1 MTTEP
6 LSPEILVRLS
16 ALSTC
21 MVANAI
27 EGVDAR
33 LRNVGF
39 GNSTIQCRFP
49 QLRPVVGYAV
59 TLRLHGANPPMEG
72 GIYVDRADWWDD
84 VLDTPPPRIVV
95 IEDADHH
102 VGTAAFIG
110 EVHAAI
116 LHALG
121 CLAVV
126 TNGAVR
132 DLDQIER
139 LGFQLFSG
147 NVSVSHAYAHVARV
161 DSPVEVAGLT
171 IAPGDLLHGDRHGI
185 LKVPAE
191 QAEKILEI
199 ATRLQRHERE
209 ILRFCE
215 SDHFSPG
222 GLRKLLGKMA

>member
-1 MTTEP
+1 MIAEP
-6 LSPEILVRLS
+6 LSPELLVRLS
-16 ALSTC
+16 GLSTC

-27 EGVDAR
+27 EGLDAR

-49 QLRPVVGYAV
+49 HLRPVVGYAV

-72 GIYVDRADWWDD
+72 GIYVDRTEWWDE
-84 VLDTPPPRIVV
+84 LLNTPPPRIVV
-95 IEDADHH
+95 IEDADRR

-121 CLAVV
+121 CLAVA

-132 DLDQIER
+132 DLDQVEN
-139 LGFQLFSG
+139 LGFQMFSG
-147 NVSVSHAYAHVARV
+147 SVSVSHAYAHVSRV
-161 DSPVEVAGLT
+161 DFPVQVAGLT

-191 QAEKILEI
+191 HADRIIEI
-199 ATRLQRHERE
+199 ATRLHRQERE
-209 ILRFCE
+209 ILQYCE
-215 SDHFSPG
+215 SDQFSPE
-222 GLRKLLGKMA
+222 GLRQLLGKMA